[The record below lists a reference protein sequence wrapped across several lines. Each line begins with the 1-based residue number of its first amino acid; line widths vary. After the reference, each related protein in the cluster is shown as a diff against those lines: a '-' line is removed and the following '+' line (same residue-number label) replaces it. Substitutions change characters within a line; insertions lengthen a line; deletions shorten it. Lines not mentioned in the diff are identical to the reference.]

1 MSMPDNRF
9 KYKRAN
15 LFLLRVWC
23 EDDDENEHSDKG
35 EKPCRIWHGKVQR
48 TVSGEV
54 QSFETK
60 DRLIEVLEAMIYK
73 DRKERPEQ
81 SRPPRPRGKAS
92 SETGLPASG
101 NNGNNQTEA
110 NEGSEVTKGTRQTR
124 QVSNKENH
132 HVR

>member
-1 MSMPDNRF
+1 MSIPDYRS

-23 EDDDENEHSDKG
+23 DDDDENEHSDKG
-35 EKPCRIWHGKVQR
+35 EEPCRIWHGKVQR

-73 DRKERPEQ
+73 DRKERPEH
-81 SRPPRPRGKAS
+81 SRPPRLRGKAS
-92 SETGLPASG
+92 SETGLPASS
-101 NNGNNQTEA
+101 NNQNQPED